1 MTSLMKKATSTRTND
16 LLLPEVIYKKYHVT
30 RRYLR
35 ENDSKCMS
43 IENTTLT
50 CSHLVMVKLIPLVQD
65 LEAWKHHFREMA
77 KGNWHGQYVVK
88 GLGSQTKKN
97 PINIKMVS
105 PTEAAVERAKALV
118 HLEKK
123 ENKPTEKRKM
133 LPLL

>member
-1 MTSLMKKATSTRTND
+1 M
-16 LLLPEVIYKKYHVT
+16 T

-35 ENDSKCMS
+35 DNDSKFMS
-43 IENTTLT
+43 IENTTFA

-65 LEAWKHHFREMA
+65 LEAWKHHFREMV
-77 KGNWHGQYVVK
+77 KGNRHGQYVVK
-88 GLGSQTKKN
+88 GFGSQTKKN

-123 ENKPTEKRKM
+123 ENKPTEKRKI

>member
-1 MTSLMKKATSTRTND
+1 M
-16 LLLPEVIYKKYHVT
+16 T

-35 ENDSKCMS
+35 DNNLKHMS
-43 IENTTLT
+43 FENTTSPCT
-50 CSHLVMVKLIPLVQD
+50 HLVMVKLIPLVQD

-77 KGNWHGQYVVK
+77 KGNRHKQYVVK
-88 GLGSQTKKN
+88 GLGSQTEKN

-123 ENKPTEKRKM
+123 ENKPKEKRKKS
-133 LPLL
+133 PLL